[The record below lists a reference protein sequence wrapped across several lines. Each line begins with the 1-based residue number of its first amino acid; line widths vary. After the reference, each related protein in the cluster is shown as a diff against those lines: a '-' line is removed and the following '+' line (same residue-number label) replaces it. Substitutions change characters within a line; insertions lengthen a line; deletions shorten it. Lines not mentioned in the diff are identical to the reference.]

1 MQITIDV
8 PDIFLKEIS
17 LGFAEREREIKFLL
31 ASKLVES
38 GRISSGKAA
47 EWIGISKPRFL
58 QEMGRY
64 GMSIFPVDGKSIAG
78 DVINATNVGIGM
90 NVLTVGAHYDDV
102 ELGAENRRPICRGI

>member
-1 MQITIDV
+1 MQITIDF
-8 PDIFLKEIS
+8 PDSFLKEMY
-17 LGFAEREREIKFLL
+17 LGLAEPEKEIKFLL

-64 GMSIFPVDGKSIAG
+64 GMSIFPVDEKYIAG
-78 DVINATNVGIGM
+78 DVINAKN
-90 NVLTVGAHYDDV
+90 
-102 ELGAENRRPICRGI
+102 CSC